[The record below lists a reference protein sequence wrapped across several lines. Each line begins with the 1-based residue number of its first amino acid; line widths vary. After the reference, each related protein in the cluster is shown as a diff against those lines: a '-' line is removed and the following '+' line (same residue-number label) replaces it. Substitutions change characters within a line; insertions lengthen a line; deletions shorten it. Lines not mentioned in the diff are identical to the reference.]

1 MILFIISLDYLF
13 FLAGKIYLIVYV
25 NEQAMISESTLQ
37 KALNSI
43 RPFLQ
48 ADNGDVELVSVSED
62 GIVKVR
68 LLGACEQ
75 CPLSVMT
82 LRAGI
87 ERALMREVPGIK
99 RIEAV

>member
-1 MILFIISLDYLF
+1 
-13 FLAGKIYLIVYV
+13 
-25 NEQAMISESTLQ
+25 MISEIDLQ
-37 KALNSI
+37 KVLGSI

-48 ADNGDVELVSVSED
+48 SDNGDVELVEITED

-68 LLGACEQ
+68 LLGACEN

-87 ERALMREVPGIK
+87 ERALMRQVPGIK

>member
-1 MILFIISLDYLF
+1 MKDKVL
-13 FLAGKIYLIVYV
+13 
-25 NEQAMISESTLQ
+25 
-37 KALNSI
+37 KALNQM

-48 ADNGDVELVSVSED
+48 ADSGDVELIEITED

-68 LLGACEQ
+68 LTGACEV

-87 ERALMREVPGIK
+87 ERALMREVPGI
-99 RIEAV
+99 RRVEAVSEV